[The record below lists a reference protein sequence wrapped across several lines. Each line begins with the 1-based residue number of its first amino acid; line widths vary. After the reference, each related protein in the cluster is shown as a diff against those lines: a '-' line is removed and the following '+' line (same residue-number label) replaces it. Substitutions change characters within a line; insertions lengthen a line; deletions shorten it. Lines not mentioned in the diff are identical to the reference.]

1 MLRQWLFSSS
11 FAIKKKTT
19 QRRVSRFNSQRRV
32 VCSARHQNIYI
43 ICVHI
48 RCARELNAPAA
59 ASVGAATG
67 EWPENES
74 GCPQTNVCAR
84 VHITHIISRGFPQTF
99 SRVLLSLVS
108 YIARYMKLV
117 WVKWVRTAKASAAFV
132 CVFYKESRWDFLTRC
147 VCVYFCF
154 ARDFFLPE
162 RWESPT
168 LPQTGLQMMNL
179 KVLAYMLLAETV
191 QV

>member
-1 MLRQWLFSSS
+1 MTFQLV
-11 FAIKKKTT
+11 ICNKKKPLSDACPDLIRKGVLFA
-19 QRRVSRFNSQRRV
+19 QRGIK
-32 VCSARHQNIYI
+32 IYI

-74 GCPQTNVCAR
+74 GCPQSNVCAR

-117 WVKWVRTAKASAAFV
+117 WVKWVRTAKASTAFVCV

-147 VCVYFCF
+147 VSVYFCF
-154 ARDFFLPE
+154 ARDFILTE
-162 RWESPT
+162 RWEIPT
-168 LPQTGLQMMNL
+168 LPTTGFYMMNL
-179 KVLAYMLLAETV
+179 KVLVNINYITEEPVL
-191 QV
+191 Q

>member
-117 WVKWVRTAKASAAFV
+117 WVKWVRTAKASTAFV
-132 CVFYKESRWDFLTRC
+132 CACSIKNPAEIFWRDVLVFIF
-147 VCVYFCF
+147 V
-154 ARDFFLPE
+154 
-162 RWESPT
+162 
-168 LPQTGLQMMNL
+168 
-179 KVLAYMLLAETV
+179 LLAISSLQNAEKSPRYQRPV
-191 QV
+191 SIWRIWKFWWI